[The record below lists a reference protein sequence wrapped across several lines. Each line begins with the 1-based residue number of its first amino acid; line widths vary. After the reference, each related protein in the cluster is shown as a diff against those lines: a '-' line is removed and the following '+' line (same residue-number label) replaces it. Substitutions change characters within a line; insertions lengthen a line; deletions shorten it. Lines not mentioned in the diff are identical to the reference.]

1 MNLSVRATGIDRVID
16 DLTNLQSE
24 SPKGGVTE
32 KMRELVERLMQEAY
46 PIAQAGFDRTKAL
59 YEGTNDVVVSEP
71 YWDGDTMILEANG
84 EAVAFIEFGTG
95 MAEPEQ
101 YPDDSAYDA
110 LGLSRRGQ
118 FDKGH
123 GANPPWYY
131 PAERGKGT
139 KGHFKR
145 RTDSNGNTRYDERWI
160 CAFGNPPARAM
171 YDASRVFDREHVLE
185 VAREVFR

>member
-1 MNLSVRATGIDRVID
+1 MKLSAKATGLDRLID
-16 DLTNLQSE
+16 DLTDLKST
-24 SPKGGVTE
+24 SPQGSVTE
-32 KMRELVERLMQEAY
+32 KMRKLIERLMYEAY
-46 PIAQAGFDRTKAL
+46 PIAEMGFAKAL
-59 YEGTNDVVVSEP
+59 YEGDNDVVVKEP

-118 FDKGH
+118 FGKGH
-123 GANPPWYY
+123 GAKPPWYY
-131 PAERGKGT
+131 PMEKTTGN
-139 KGHFKR
+139 KGHPKR
-145 RTDSNGNTRYDERWI
+145 LPNGKYSEKWI

-171 YDASRVFDREHVLE
+171 YDASKVFDREHVLE
-185 VAREVFR
+185 VAREVFNERY